1 MTTATLT
8 PDELAEIT
16 GYRQPAAQLRV
27 LRERGYWRAWQASTG
42 RVVLE
47 RAHYEAVC
55 SGQALTPKTSVAAA
69 AAPRTPALRP
79 PRTHP
84 QPTTTR

>member
-8 PDELAEIT
+8 PQELAEIT
-16 GYRQPAAQLRV
+16 GYQRPAAQLRV
-27 LRERGYWRAWQASTG
+27 LRERGYWRAWRASTG

-55 SGQALTPKTSVAAA
+55 SGQAPAPKTTS
-69 AAPRTPALRP
+69 APRPPALRP
-79 PRTHP
+79 PRTQTP
-84 QPTTTR
+84 RTT